1 MDNLS
6 NSDRDVDARNG
17 FGLHHGWI
25 HSHLAR
31 IGGSSCG
38 DTVAQWASSGLKHRS
53 QSKGAVNFSGAL
65 RDGNRS
71 ASEYGLALC
80 SDLMEKE
87 TK

>member
-38 DTVAQWASSGLKHRS
+38 DTVAQWPSSRLKHRS
-53 QSKGAVNFSGAL
+53 QSKGAVIFRAPFGTATVLLRSTAL
-65 RDGNRS
+65 
-71 ASEYGLALC
+71 LC
-80 SDLMEKE
+80 AAI
-87 TK
+87 